1 MKTIRIVHWAVFD
14 VVDNIL
20 ENGVPAMDL
29 FNALNP
35 KYKLHGTW
43 ALPYGHGV
51 DAMWADYAREKQRH
65 RNSVKPDS
73 FAIQV
78 VADIP
83 ISDVQIIK
91 DGRITKM
98 SFDKQM
104 DEILYTVCDADN
116 GFVLKNGIP
125 MGAIRRIAM
134 VCNTKEKYAELYRES
149 MRLGMKVPHV
159 SNAWGITHASFESGN
174 IIVSYDIENGSFC
187 QETFKLQKFEV
198 LYEG

>member
-1 MKTIRIVHWAVFD
+1 MNSTISNKEDKMKTIRIVHWAVFD

-35 KYKLHGTW
+35 KYKIHGTW

-83 ISDVQIIK
+83 ISDVQSS
-91 DGRITKM
+91 KM
-98 SFDKQM
+98 AALQRCHSTSRWM
-104 DEILYTVCDADN
+104 RSC
-116 GFVLKNGIP
+116 IP
-125 MGAIRRIAM
+125 SVMLIMA
-134 VCNTKEKYAELYRES
+134 L
-149 MRLGMKVPHV
+149 
-159 SNAWGITHASFESGN
+159 F
-174 IIVSYDIENGSFC
+174 
-187 QETFKLQKFEV
+187 
-198 LYEG
+198 